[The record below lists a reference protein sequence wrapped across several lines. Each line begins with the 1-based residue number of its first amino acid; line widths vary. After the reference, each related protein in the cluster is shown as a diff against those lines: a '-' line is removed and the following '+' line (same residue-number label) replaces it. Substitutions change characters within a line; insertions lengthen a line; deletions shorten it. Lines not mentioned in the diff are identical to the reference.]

1 MNRRTLYFPLVAAV
15 LALLMAAAPL
25 DTAAQPRLRM
35 KSRKVLNRTNLVL
48 AKAKI
53 DVKQGQVYTGKL
65 SLAVRHQRLARVL
78 HRRGMFV
85 RAINHSRRARV
96 LAFAAIQANNQP
108 VPAEYQ
114 FQGDEAGEGTMSDA
128 QLDAAAA
135 TEMPDG
141 PTTDQQATEG
151 PEEDVQ

>member
-1 MNRRTLYFPLVAAV
+1 LLTALLFA
-15 LALLMAAAPL
+15 LALATPL
-25 DTAAQPRLRM
+25 EADAQPRLRM

-48 AKAKI
+48 VKAKQ

-65 SLAVRHQRLARVL
+65 ALAVRHQRFARSL

-96 LAFAAIQANNQP
+96 LAFAAIQANNQQ

-114 FQGDEAGEGTMSDA
+114 FQGDEGAEGAVNDA
-128 QLDAAAA
+128 QLDASLQ

-141 PTTDQQATEG
+141 PTNDQDALQGA
-151 PEEDVQ
+151 EEDVQ